1 MMNMSHLSAWLNK
14 VMTDGH
20 NGGACFWVMPVKIES
35 DRPGNNWINRVGEH
49 KSEEISIDED
59 AVECFL
65 QYFLRKHYNRDLSVK
80 YKKLADPEYY
90 NEEFE
95 WNLEHNVYTYDGVK
109 EMLYEIRESAN
120 ILENDFHDS
129 SLDELKGDFPHW
141 PNDIAWASYCDYLKN
156 NENGERAE
164 WVQGKSWESCWT
176 DTDIA
181 AVVDFY
187 RRFCTRMEKMM
198 ECSPEF
204 CEISFMGP

>member
-1 MMNMSHLSAWLNK
+1 MMNLSHLSAWLNT

-20 NGGACFWVMPVKIES
+20 NGGACFWAMPVKITTDHS
-35 DRPGNNWINRVGEH
+35 RNNRNYRIGEH

-59 AVECFL
+59 AVEYFL
-65 QYFLRKHYNRDLSVK
+65 QYFLRKHYNRNLSVK
-80 YKKLADPEYY
+80 YTKLANPEYY

-95 WNLEHNVYTYDGVK
+95 WNLEHNVYTYDGVR
-109 EMLYEIRESAN
+109 EMLREIRESAN
-120 ILENDFHDS
+120 LMEKDFHDL
-129 SLDELKGDFPHW
+129 SLDKVKENFPHW
-141 PNDIAWASYCDYLKN
+141 LNDIAWASYCDYLKN

-187 RRFCTRMEKMM
+187 RRFCIRMEKMM

>member
-1 MMNMSHLSAWLNK
+1 MSHLSAWLNT

-20 NGGACFWVMPVKIES
+20 NGGACFWVMPAKIEAGC
-35 DRPGNNWINRVGEH
+35 PGNDWNNRIREH

-141 PNDIAWASYCDYLKN
+141 PNDIAWASYCNYLKN

-176 DTDIA
+176 EADIA
-181 AVVDFY
+181 VVADFY
-187 RRFCTRMEKMM
+187 RRFCIRMEKMM
-198 ECSPEF
+198 ECSPGF